1 TWEDVND
8 EAPLAERAGYPVR
21 IVSGEQTNVK
31 LTTPEDFDLAEAIVR
46 RNNWPAAAGRA
57 GTGYDSHRLVPGR
70 PVMRGGIAIPSDRG
84 GFGHSDADVVCHAI
98 VDALLGAA
106 GLGDIGRHFPDTDPR
121 WKDSAGLDL
130 LSRAFDLV
138 AERGFE
144 VGNVDTTVIL
154 ESPRISAYVERM
166 REAVGRA
173 LRVPPELVSIKGKT
187 NEGLEAIG
195 RGVG

>member
-1 TWEDVND
+1 MTGCRVGCGFDV
-8 EAPLAERAGYPVR
+8 
-21 IVSGEQTNVK
+21 
-31 LTTPEDFDLAEAIVR
+31 
-46 RNNWPAAAGRA
+46 
-57 GTGYDSHRLVPGR
+57 HRLVEGR
-70 PVMRGGIAIPSDRG
+70 RLVLGGVVLPFERGLE
-84 GFGHSDADVVCHAI
+84 GHSDADVLLHAI
-98 VDALLGAA
+98 CDAILGAI
-106 GLGDIGRHFPDTDPR
+106 GQGDIGRHFPDTDPR

-154 ESPRISAYVERM
+154 ESPKISAHVERM

-187 NEGLEAIG
+187 NEGLDAIG
-195 RGVG
+195 RGEAMAAHAIAFLVPKPRSA